1 MRNTCHRYQD
11 LLRHFQPIY
20 NQIYQRPSGCIGF
33 DHGPDCN
40 DHSKKEKKSYFEFNS
55 TVFFTIFVCRGTD
68 PEIVKESASCR
79 QGVYRSP

>member
-20 NQIYQRPSGCIGF
+20 NQIYQRLSGLIGF

-40 DHSKKEKKSYFEFNS
+40 DHSKKEKKVILNL
-55 TVFFTIFVCRGTD
+55 TVLYSSLYLFVEGR
-68 PEIVKESASCR
+68 IQK
-79 QGVYRSP
+79 

>member
-1 MRNTCHRYQD
+1 MRNTCHQYQD

-20 NQIYQRPSGCIGF
+20 NQIYQRPSGIIGF

-40 DHSKKEKKSYFEFNS
+40 DHSKKKMILYS

-68 PEIVKESASCR
+68 PEIKVRESASCR
-79 QGVYRSP
+79 QGVY